1 MRPTMRF
8 GWLAVVLTPLFSTS
22 APASAQDLLIHGG
35 TVVTSEG
42 SFAADILVRDGV
54 IVELGRALT
63 APTGVR
69 SIDASGLLVMPG
81 GVDPHVHLGG
91 RRADDY
97 RTGSMAALAGGIT
110 TISNFAFPAQ
120 GQTLAEAVAREAA
133 LIEEQALADVILHA
147 GINDPV
153 TQQEQMSTLLAETGQ
168 ASIKIFMVNASFDAN
183 IRAYLATMAAA
194 GRAGILT
201 MVHTEDGP
209 ILARA
214 VEQLTAAGKTSLEH
228 FPDSRPV
235 LGEVVAMQRAVG
247 MAEQTGSPI
256 YAVHVSSARALRVAQ
271 DAQARGVTVFV
282 ETRPIYLH
290 LTRERFDGPDRGLYV
305 GQPPLREQR
314 DQDALWDGL
323 ANGTIHVVGT
333 DHVAYR
339 REVKLDPSQTIARH
353 RAGLN
358 NLQVVRPMLY
368 SEGVVTGRISA
379 ERFVAVTATNPAR
392 LFGLYPRKGSI
403 SVGSDAD
410 IVLWDAGRTRTIRD
424 EDMFSGAGFSIY
436 SGWEVTGWPTM
447 TIRRGEVVFEDGEIR
462 AEDGSGQLL
471 RRSAGPDDRRREE
484 IVQSPGRVQ
493 RTPIPS
499 RWPRLPKRKKKP

>member
-1 MRPTMRF
+1 
-8 GWLAVVLTPLFSTS
+8 
-22 APASAQDLLIHGG
+22 
-35 TVVTSEG
+35 
-42 SFAADILVRDGV
+42 
-54 IVELGRALT
+54 
-63 APTGVR
+63 
-69 SIDASGLLVMPG
+69 VMPG

-168 ASIKIFMVNASFDAN
+168 ASIKVFMVNASFDAN

-214 VEQLTAAGKTSLEH
+214 VEQLTAAGKTSLEY

-235 LGEVVAMQRAVG
+235 LGEVVAMQRAVA

-256 YAVHVSSARALRVAQ
+256 YAVHVSSERALRVAQ

-305 GQPPLREQR
+305 GQPPLREQS
-314 DQDALWDGL
+314 DQDALWNGL
-323 ANGTIHVVGT
+323 ANG
-333 DHVAYR
+333 
-339 REVKLDPSQTIARH
+339 
-353 RAGLN
+353 
-358 NLQVVRPMLY
+358 
-368 SEGVVTGRISA
+368 
-379 ERFVAVTATNPAR
+379 
-392 LFGLYPRKGSI
+392 
-403 SVGSDAD
+403 
-410 IVLWDAGRTRTIRD
+410 
-424 EDMFSGAGFSIY
+424 
-436 SGWEVTGWPTM
+436 
-447 TIRRGEVVFEDGEIR
+447 
-462 AEDGSGQLL
+462 
-471 RRSAGPDDRRREE
+471 
-484 IVQSPGRVQ
+484 
-493 RTPIPS
+493 
-499 RWPRLPKRKKKP
+499 